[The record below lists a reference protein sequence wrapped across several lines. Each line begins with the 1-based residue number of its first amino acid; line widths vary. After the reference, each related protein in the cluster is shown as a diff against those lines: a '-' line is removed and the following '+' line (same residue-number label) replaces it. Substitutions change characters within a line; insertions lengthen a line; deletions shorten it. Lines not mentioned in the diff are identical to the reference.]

1 MVTPSFHVISMNPS
15 LRISAFNL
23 DKGSTVVCHGFC
35 KLKKETPN
43 IIILVAQSFY
53 DILMITSLWKAFVP
67 SDLLY
72 GL

>member
-1 MVTPSFHVISMNPS
+1 MA
-15 LRISAFNL
+15 L
-23 DKGSTVVCHGFC
+23 TVVCHGFC